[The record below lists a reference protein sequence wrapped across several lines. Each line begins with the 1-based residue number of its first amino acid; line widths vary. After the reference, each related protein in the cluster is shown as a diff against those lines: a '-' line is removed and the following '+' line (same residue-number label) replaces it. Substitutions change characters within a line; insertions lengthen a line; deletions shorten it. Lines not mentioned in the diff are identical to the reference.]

1 MKTNRNLTILLKDI
15 NLKTQII
22 KVMNKNIKTLNIIFD
37 QFKAI
42 KLDHLKPIRRM
53 MKILKIIKEIR
64 VIINYQKEIKSKKKH
79 LI

>member
-1 MKTNRNLTILLKDI
+1 
-15 NLKTQII
+15 
-22 KVMNKNIKTLNIIFD
+22 MNKNIKTLNIIFD